1 MERLTNWY
9 KLWEELSDMQNKAF
23 TRQKQSRDEDFWE
36 HKAKNFDK
44 MVDERW
50 SKPDSS
56 RDFLIKKF
64 KNNPGSTLLD
74 IGAGTGK
81 WSIFVSPY
89 AEKVTALEP
98 SAAMQRVFHEKIEK
112 EHITNIDIVTGTW
125 PEHDIQPH
133 DYILS
138 SHSIYGVGDFKNFVE
153 KMSAS
158 ATKGCIMILRAPL
171 ADSVM
176 AEAARHV
183 LGQPYDSPNF
193 QVAYNLLLGMD
204 IYPDIIMEKGGKWP
218 SWTHDSFEEA
228 LKDLKNR
235 LGLING
241 SIDSP
246 GDSSK
251 HDTFLS
257 DLLEKNLI
265 VEKGKYIWPAGNRS
279 ALVYWE
285 V

>member
-9 KLWEELSDMQNKAF
+9 KMWEQLSDMQNKAF
-23 TRQKQSRDEDFWE
+23 AREKQHQTDDFWE
-36 HKAKNFDK
+36 HKARHFDK

-56 RDFLIKKF
+56 RDFLIQKLKD
-64 KNNPGSTLLD
+64 NPDSTLLD

-81 WSIFVSPY
+81 WSILVSPY
-89 AEKVTALEP
+89 AAKITALEP
-98 SAAMQRVFHEKIEK
+98 SSAMQEILREKIEK
-112 EHITNIDIVTGTW
+112 EHITNIDIITGTW
-125 PEHDIQPH
+125 PEDDVVPH

-138 SHSIYGVGDFKNFVE
+138 SHSIYGVGDFKTFVD
-153 KMSAS
+153 KMSS
-158 ATKGCIMILRAPL
+158 RATKGCVMILRAPL

-204 IYPDIIMEKGGKWP
+204 IYPDIIMEKGGEWP
-218 SWTHDSFEEA
+218 AWTHDSFEEA
-228 LKDLKNR
+228 LEDLKNR
-235 LGLING
+235 IGLMN
-241 SIDSP
+241 DSV
-246 GDSSK
+246 SYSK
-251 HDTFLS
+251 YDTFLS
-257 DLLEKNLI
+257 DLLINNLT